1 MIRFLIAP
9 LLALAS
15 WNACAAVAVVEP
27 AAPTASPAA
36 IAAVPAVEQKP
47 SEVVLSSAESMLGM
61 PYRLGGN
68 AVSETDCS
76 AMVRAAFT
84 HVGIELPRSTSEQIK
99 LGKKVDAKNL
109 RPGDL
114 MFYRWGKRRLHVAVY
129 AGDGEIVHASPAA
142 GQVIRTQLTKDWNR
156 RLVQIRRVL

>member
-1 MIRFLIAP
+1 LIRFLFVPA
-9 LLALAS
+9 LALMS
-15 WNACAAVAVVEP
+15 WNAFAAPVVAEP
-27 AAPTASPAA
+27 AAIVAT
-36 IAAVPAVEQKP
+36 AAVVSPVAAAAPKP
-47 SEVVLSSAESMLGM
+47 SEIVLSSAESMLGM
-61 PYRLGGN
+61 PYRLGGD

-84 HVGIELPRSTSEQIK
+84 HVGIELPRSTQDQIK

-129 AGDGEIVHASPAA
+129 AGDGEILHASPAA
-142 GQVIRTQLTKDWNR
+142 GQVIRTQLTRDWNR